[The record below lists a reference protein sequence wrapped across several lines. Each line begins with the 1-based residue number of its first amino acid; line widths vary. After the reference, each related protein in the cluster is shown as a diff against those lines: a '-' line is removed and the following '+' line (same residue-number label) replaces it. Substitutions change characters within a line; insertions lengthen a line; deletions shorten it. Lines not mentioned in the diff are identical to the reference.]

1 QEQFSLL
8 GRHVRAMLKTTAE
21 LMAAGHYYPTPTQF
35 GQSTACRTC
44 DYRAVCGLDVQKHP
58 GQVREVPNR
67 NAKEFFEEAG
77 KEAL

>member
-1 QEQFSLL
+1 MPLRFFANFS
-8 GRHVRAMLKTTAE
+8 V
-21 LMAAGHYYPTPTQF
+21 
-35 GQSTACRTC
+35 C